1 MNQPA
6 EPAPRAESTVPAL
19 ARRAYRALWRPWPR
33 SVAVLTAALLVAA
46 CGGST
51 QQYDPFVPQRLI
63 SFGDEASALGDGT
76 SAPLGAN
83 WSVNGRDGDGNFV
96 CTVFPIWI
104 QSLASL
110 YGFVFPECNPG
121 NVTAPQAKTWAV
133 AGAKVADVA
142 QQIAAQEQA
151 GGFND
156 KDMVTYLV
164 GTNDVLELYLRYP
177 PNGGVDLQNALI
189 VEATER
195 GRVAGR
201 QVNRIVGTGA
211 KVILAE
217 VPDLSYSPFAVAEKA
232 ANADTDRAL
241 LIYKL
246 AAAFNVG
253 LETTII
259 LDGRF
264 IGLAQIFQ
272 RTQAIGRGTYGGF
285 ANVTGAVCAVA
296 PPGCY
301 ADTLVDGGNANTWLW
316 AYDRWLSYGGQVQL
330 AAMAIDRATRNPF

>member
-1 MNQPA
+1 MNPPA
-6 EPAPRAESTVPAL
+6 LSAPRAEPTVPAPTRI
-19 ARRAYRALWRPWPR
+19 ARRACWRSWRPWRR
-33 SVAVLTAALLVAA
+33 SVAALTAALLVAA

-51 QQYDPFVPQRLI
+51 EQYDPFVPQRLI

-96 CTVFPIWI
+96 CTVLPIWI
-104 QSLASL
+104 QTLASA
-110 YGFVFPECNPG
+110 YGFVFPECNRG
-121 NVTAPQAKTWAV
+121 NVAAPQARTWAV

-142 QQIAAQEQA
+142 AQIAAQEQA
-151 GGFND
+151 GGFNE
-156 KDMVTYLV
+156 KDLVTYLA
-164 GTNDVLELYLRYP
+164 GTNDVLELYRQYP
-177 PNGGVDLQNALI
+177 QRSDNDLIA
-189 VEATER
+189 ESTER

-201 QVNRIVGTGA
+201 QVNQIVRAGA

-217 VPDLSYSPFAVAEKA
+217 VPDLSFSPFAVAEKA
-232 ANADTDRAL
+232 ANSDTDRAL

-246 AAAFNVG
+246 TAAFNVG

-259 LDGRF
+259 LDGRY

-301 ADTLVDGGNANTWLW
+301 TNTLVDGGNANTWLW
-316 AYDRWLSYGGQVQL
+316 AHDRWLSHGGHSEL